1 VTVGGGDARR
11 LDGRVVVVTGA
22 AQGQGAAEV
31 VVLRAAGATVVAAD
45 VQEIARPAEDPGIV
59 ACRLD
64 VADPGSWATLSA
76 ELGER
81 FGAVHGLVNNAA
93 IQRRQRLGHVDVAEW
108 RAVLDV
114 NLTGVMLGMQAVL
127 PLMPAGGSIVNVGS
141 VAALTG
147 LYTLAYTASKWALRG
162 MSHTAAAELGPRGIR
177 VNAIH
182 PGYID
187 TPMTAAA
194 PAGSREASLALL
206 PLGRAGQPE
215 EVAELVAF
223 LLSDAASFVTGAD
236 IAVDGGFS
244 SGGAQSALLRAVS
257 DPPPGP

>member
-1 VTVGGGDARR
+1 MSGA
-11 LDGRVVVVTGA
+11 LDGRVVIVTGA

-31 VVLRAAGATVVAAD
+31 AVLRAAGATVVAVD
-45 VQEIARPAEDPGIV
+45 VQDVDAATTGDDHILRR
-59 ACRLD
+59 RLD
-64 VADPGSWATLSA
+64 VADPGSWVALID
-76 ELGER
+76 ELEPR
-81 FGAVHGLVNNAA
+81 FGAIHGLVNNAA
-93 IQRRQRLGHVDVAEW
+93 IQRRERLGHVDLAEW
-108 RAVLDV
+108 RKVIDI

-127 PLMPAGGSIVNVGS
+127 PLMPSGGSIVNVGS

-147 LYTLAYTASKWALRG
+147 LYTLAYTASKWGLRG
-162 MSHTAAAELGPRGIR
+162 MTHTAAAELGPRGIR

-206 PLGRAGQPE
+206 PLGRAGKPE

-244 SGGAQSALLRAVS
+244 TGGAQSALLRAVS

>member
-1 VTVGGGDARR
+1 VQEP
-11 LDGRVVVVTGA
+11 A
-22 AQGQGAAEV
+22 AADEPC
-31 VVLRAAGATVVAAD
+31 VLR
-45 VQEIARPAEDPGIV
+45 R
-59 ACRLD
+59 RLD
-64 VADPGSWATLSA
+64 VADPAAWGALMG
-76 ELGER
+76 ELADR

-93 IQRRQRLGHVDVAEW
+93 IQRRQRLGHIDPAEW

-127 PLMPAGGSIVNVGS
+127 PLMPDGGSIVNVGS

-177 VNAIH
+177 VNTIH

-206 PLGRAGQPE
+206 PLGRAGRPE

-236 IAVDGGFS
+236 VAVDGGFS
-244 SGGAQSALLRAVS
+244 SGAAQSALLRAVA

>member
-1 VTVGGGDARR
+1 VTAVGGEQRR

-31 VVLRAAGATVVAAD
+31 DVLRAAGATVVAAD
-45 VQEIARPAEDPGIV
+45 VQDHAGAVDEPGLLRR
-59 ACRLD
+59 RLD
-64 VADPGSWATLSA
+64 VGDPDGWAHLMA
-76 ELGER
+76 ELDER

-93 IQRRQRLGHVDVAEW
+93 IQRRERLGHVDLAEW

-127 PLMPAGGSIVNVGS
+127 PLMPRGGSIVNVGS

-194 PAGSREASLALL
+194 PPGSREASLALL
-206 PLGRAGQPE
+206 PLGRAGRPE

-244 SGGAQSALLRAVS
+244 TGGAQSALLKAVS

>member
-1 VTVGGGDARR
+1 MSGA
-11 LDGRVVVVTGA
+11 LQGRVVVVTGA

-31 VVLRAAGATVVAAD
+31 GVLRAAGATVVAVD
-45 VQEIARPAEDPGIV
+45 VQDVEGADNGVVRR
-59 ACRLD
+59 RLD
-64 VADPGSWATLSA
+64 VADPDSWAALID
-76 ELGER
+76 ELGGR
-81 FGAVHGLVNNAA
+81 FGVVHGLVNNAA
-93 IQRRQRLGHVDVAEW
+93 IQRRERLGHVDLAEW
-108 RAVLDV
+108 RKVIDV

-127 PLMPAGGSIVNVGS
+127 PLMPEGGSMVNVGS

-147 LYTLAYTASKWALRG
+147 LYTLAYTASKWGLRG
-162 MSHTAAAELGPRGIR
+162 MTHTAAAELGPRGIR

-206 PLGRAGQPE
+206 PLGRAGKPE

>member
-1 VTVGGGDARR
+1 VVSPGTDPRR

-31 VVLRAAGATVVAAD
+31 DVLRAAGATVVAVD
-45 VQEIARPAEDPGIV
+45 VQEPAGDEPGV
-59 ACRLD
+59 LHRRLD
-64 VADPGSWATLSA
+64 VADPDGWA
-76 ELGER
+76 ELVGELAER

-93 IQRRQRLGHVDVAEW
+93 IQRRQRLGHIDVDEW

-114 NLTGVMLGMQAVL
+114 NLTGVLLGMQAVL
-127 PLMPAGGSIVNVGS
+127 PLMPSGGSIVNVGS

-194 PAGSREASLALL
+194 PPGSRAASLALL
-206 PLGRAGQPE
+206 PLGRAGRPE

-223 LLSDAASFVTGAD
+223 LVSDAASFVTGAD

-244 SGGAQSALLRAVS
+244 TGAAQSALLKAVS

>member
-1 VTVGGGDARR
+1 VSPEPDLRR

-31 VVLRAAGATVVAAD
+31 EVLRAAGATVVAAD
-45 VQEIARPAEDPGIV
+45 VQEPAGAEQPGV
-59 ACRLD
+59 LRRRLD
-64 VADPGSWATLSA
+64 VRDPDGWAALMG
-76 ELGER
+76 EVEER

-93 IQRRQRLGHVDVAEW
+93 IQRRQRLGHIELDEW

-127 PLMPAGGSIVNVGS
+127 PLMPSGGAIVNVGS

-162 MSHTAAAELGPRGIR
+162 ISHTAAAELGPLGIR

-194 PAGSREASLALL
+194 PAGSRAANLALL
-206 PLGRAGQPE
+206 PLGRAGRPD

-236 IAVDGGFS
+236 IAVDGGFAT
-244 SGGAQSALLRAVS
+244 GAAQSALLNAVS

>member
-1 VTVGGGDARR
+1 MTGPRAF
-11 LDGRVVVVTGA
+11 DGRVVIVTGA

-31 VVLRAAGATVVAAD
+31 DVLRAAGATVVAAD
-45 VQEIARPAEDPGIV
+45 VQDPGADDDGILR
-59 ACRLD
+59 CRLD
-64 VADPGSWATLSA
+64 VADPGSWAALID
-76 ELGER
+76 ELDGR
-81 FGAVHGLVNNAA
+81 FGGVHGLVNNAA
-93 IQRRQRLGHVDVAEW
+93 IQRRERLGHVDLAEW
-108 RAVLDV
+108 RKVLDV

-127 PLMPAGGSIVNVGS
+127 PLMSSGASIVNVGS

-147 LYTLAYTASKWALRG
+147 LYTLAYTASKWGLRG
-162 MSHTAAAELGPRGIR
+162 MTHTAAAELGPRGIR

-206 PLGRAGQPE
+206 PLGRAGRPE

-223 LLSDAASFVTGAD
+223 LLSDAASFVTGE
-236 IAVDGGFS
+236 IVCVDGGFRRS
-244 SGGAQSALLRAVS
+244 KL
-257 DPPPGP
+257 

>member
-1 VTVGGGDARR
+1 VI
-11 LDGRVVVVTGA
+11 VTGA

-31 VVLRAAGATVVAAD
+31 DVLRAAGATVVAAD
-45 VQEIARPAEDPGIV
+45 VQDV
-59 ACRLD
+59 AAGDDDDILRHRLD
-64 VADPGSWATLSA
+64 VADPASWAALA
-76 ELGER
+76 GELER
-81 FGAVHGLVNNAA
+81 RFDAVHGLVNNAA
-93 IQRRQRLGHVDVAEW
+93 VQRRERLGHVDLAEW
-108 RAVLDV
+108 RKVLDV

-127 PLMPAGGSIVNVGS
+127 PLMPVGGSIVNVGS

-147 LYTLAYTASKWALRG
+147 LYTLAYTASKWGLRG
-162 MSHTAAAELGPRGIR
+162 MTHTAAAELGPRGIR

-194 PAGSREASLALL
+194 PAGSRAASLALL
-206 PLGRAGQPE
+206 PLGRAGRPE

-223 LLSDAASFVTGAD
+223 LLSEAASFITGAD

>member
-1 VTVGGGDARR
+1 MSGARS
-11 LDGRVVVVTGA
+11 LDGRVVIVTGA

-31 VVLRAAGATVVAAD
+31 DVLRAAGATVVAAD
-45 VQEIARPAEDPGIV
+45 VQDV
-59 ACRLD
+59 AAGDDDDILRHRLD
-64 VADPGSWATLSA
+64 VADPASWAALA
-76 ELGER
+76 GELER
-81 FGAVHGLVNNAA
+81 RFDAVHGLVNNAA
-93 IQRRQRLGHVDVAEW
+93 VQRRERLGHVDLAEW
-108 RAVLDV
+108 RKVLDV

-147 LYTLAYTASKWALRG
+147 LYTLAYTASKWGLRG
-162 MSHTAAAELGPRGIR
+162 MTHTAAAELGPRGIR

-194 PAGSREASLALL
+194 PAGSRAASLALL
-206 PLGRAGQPE
+206 PLGRAGRPE

-223 LLSDAASFVTGAD
+223 LLSEAASFITGAD